1 MKFKKILFLSIIL
14 FAFFSIVWGY
24 QNSTYRHYKGN
35 DLLFMMNNTAFGY
48 SSMMA
53 YSVYYVFPF
62 LLSLRMFVKKEDAA
76 YITRKKYRSE
86 IFIEKIREIVL
97 FSFLFGFLHMFVNCL
112 WTFCIVTAS
121 YSKGQFILFSILN
134 MLGISLFY
142 VSIGIVFLSI
152 GIKFFQNTALFIT
165 AIFIGTWYFLDK
177 TVFNPVWT
185 PLKDLV
191 ILAQFLDNKLDFSG
205 LMSIYFRQLCIVG
218 ILYIIASFLFKR
230 KEFI

>member
-1 MKFKKILFLSIIL
+1 
-14 FAFFSIVWGY
+14 
-24 QNSTYRHYKGN
+24 N
-35 DLLFMMNNTAFGY
+35 DLLFLMNNTAYGY
-48 SSMMA
+48 SSIMA

-62 LLSLRMFVKKEDAA
+62 LFSLRMFMKKEDVA

-97 FSFLFGFLHMFVNCL
+97 FSFLFAFLHMFVNCL

-121 YSKGQFILFSILN
+121 YSKGHFFLFSILN

-165 AIFIGTWYFLDK
+165 AIFIGTWSFLDK
-177 TVFNPVWT
+177 TFFNPVWS

-191 ILAQFLDNKLDFSG
+191 ILPSPCQNAISPETVSSQTIKG
-205 LMSIYFRQLCIVG
+205 R
-218 ILYIIASFLFKR
+218 
-230 KEFI
+230 